1 MDRLPKKNLTA
12 KIIALICA
20 IILWVYVMNE
30 QNPPAEVNVEI
41 PLEVRNISSNVVPED
56 VPDNIKIRVR
66 GPRTLIAGL
75 AKQDIKAYI
84 DLKGL
89 SEGVNTA
96 KVHTTIPTSVEVV
109 EVLPDNVTFRL
120 DSVISRQIPVEV
132 KLKGAPSADV
142 IVDKITYS
150 SHQILVEGPKGLLNT
165 AAKAVATVDVAGKN
179 ADFTVTAPL
188 KLVDQNGKEVEEGL
202 QMKPGSMYVSLF
214 FISSNISKTVDIKPN
229 ITGELAK
236 GVVLKQVL
244 TNPQK
249 VEISGDRQLVDTI
262 DVIYTEPISLDKIDK
277 DIEVE
282 GKLQVKNGVNLSQKT
297 VKVNISVIKQQ

>member
-1 MDRLPKKNLTA
+1 MDRLPKKNMTA

-30 QNPPAEVNVEI
+30 QNPPVEVNMEI
-41 PLEVRNISSNVVPED
+41 PIEVRNISSNVVPED
-56 VPDNIKIRVR
+56 VPDTVRIRVR

-96 KVHTTIPTSVEVV
+96 KVHTTIPTSIEVV
-109 EVLPDNVTFRL
+109 EVLPDNITFRL

-132 KLKGAPSADV
+132 RLKGAPPADV

-150 SHQILVEGPKGLLNT
+150 SHQVAVEGPKGLLDT
-165 AAKAVATVDVAGKN
+165 AVKAVATVDVAGKN

-188 KLVDQNGKEVEEGL
+188 KLVDQNGKEVEAGL
-202 QMKPGSMYVSLF
+202 QMRPGSMYVSLF
-214 FISSNISKTVDIKPN
+214 FASSAITKTVDIKPN
-229 ITGELAK
+229 ITGELVK
-236 GVVLKQVL
+236 GVILKQVL
-244 TNPQK
+244 TNPPK
-249 VEISGDRQLVDTI
+249 VEISGDRQVLDKI
-262 DVIYTEPISLDKIDK
+262 DAIYTEPISLDKIDK
-277 DIEVE
+277 DIELE
-282 GKLQVKNGVNLSQKT
+282 SKLQGKNGITLSQKS
-297 VKVNISVIKQQ
+297 VKVNISVTKQ